1 MSVPPMQPA
10 ERIGAPASAAGI
22 VGIVGSVGMA
32 GAPLAAAMPL
42 PAAAIGGGPPLPD
55 DPALGEGG
63 VIVPA
68 EPLALLPAVAV
79 GEAEAGAPAVAVPVV
94 PPEVVGGVVPVGVV
108 ASGDV
113 VAGFGFA
120 ASLLHAVHASAS
132 PRSAVTS
139 AVCDHHF
146 CKNLSGIRQ
155 QWSARKLLPPRVLL
169 PRRRQGE
176 AALDVESG
184 SLVRARRRRAGRGLS
199 VGMVLAC

>member
-1 MSVPPMQPA
+1 MQPA
-10 ERIGAPASAAGI
+10 EGIGAPASAAGI

-132 PRSAVTS
+132 PRSAATS
-139 AVCDHHF
+139 
-146 CKNLSGIRQ
+146 G
-155 QWSARKLLPPRVLL
+155 
-169 PRRRQGE
+169 
-176 AALDVESG
+176 
-184 SLVRARRRRAGRGLS
+184 RARGRSRSPASCVTVPATRAASRESKCITLLLDDCASDLS
-199 VGMVLAC
+199 SV